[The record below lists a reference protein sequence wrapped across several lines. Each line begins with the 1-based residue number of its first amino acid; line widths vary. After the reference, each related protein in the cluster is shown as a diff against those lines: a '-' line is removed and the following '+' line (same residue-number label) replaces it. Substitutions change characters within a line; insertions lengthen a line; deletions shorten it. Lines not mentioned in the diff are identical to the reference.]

1 MQLVVLTGEV
11 NLKRW
16 KDVDLDAL
24 GRGAGSGDLVSATRL
39 PLGGPNTR
47 VPCVSSEQ
55 QHVMSRGSR
64 MHVRPQE
71 RVHERR

>member
-1 MQLVVLTGEV
+1 MVVLTGEV

-24 GRGAGSGDLVSATRL
+24 GGGAGSGDLVSATHL

-47 VPCVSSEQ
+47 VPCVCQ
-55 QHVMSRGSR
+55 
-64 MHVRPQE
+64 
-71 RVHERR
+71 